1 VQNSIESAEQRVEN
15 LDNRLMRM
23 ETSIERTV
31 ERYRK
36 QFGQLDGM
44 VAQMNQMS
52 SYLAQQLMVMNTQ

>member
-1 VQNSIESAEQRVEN
+1 
-15 LDNRLMRM
+15 MRM